1 MRRVVITGIGP
12 LGAGWRGAA
21 DFFRALLEKETLLAP
36 IPPEYER
43 HYRFKSRF
51 FVPAPA
57 FPEPDRHLDVFLQIA
72 LECAALALD
81 DAGLEDLRGGG
92 MVLGVGMGGLNAALP
107 SYVAHAHGTGR
118 FNRLVIPLSMPN
130 SPVAWIGTR
139 HGADR
144 EGFTVNAACASG
156 TVAVGEAFRRI
167 RDGQVDLVL
176 SGGVEC
182 LLDPCGAMMRGFDA
196 LQVLTQAADGLP
208 RPFSQKRS
216 GFLFNMGAGCALIL
230 EERERALRRG
240 ARIYAEI
247 LDYAACTASGGN
259 IVALPEDLTPLLA
272 MFRIAR
278 GIRIDYFNAH
288 GTGTEQSDRVERD
301 IIRRI
306 WDERGERQPYISAT
320 KGIIGHSLGASGALE
335 AAATAL
341 SIHHGQ
347 AHGNLTDAVME
358 GICCPQDSADIAIEH
373 ALSASYGFGGH
384 NALLLLKRHRA

>member
-1 MRRVVITGIGP
+1 MQRVVITGIG
-12 LGAGWRGAA
+12 LLCAGKRGAA
-21 DFFRALLEKETLLAP
+21 DFFRALLEKETLLSP

-51 FVPAPA
+51 FVPAPS
-57 FPEPDRHLDVFLQIA
+57 FSEPDKSLDVFIQIA
-72 LECAALALD
+72 LECAAQALG
-81 DAGLEDLRGGG
+81 DAGLEDLQGGG
-92 MVLGVGMGGLNAALP
+92 VVLGVGMGGLNAALP
-107 SYVAHAHGTGR
+107 SYVAHAHGMGR

-130 SPVAWIGTR
+130 SPVAWIGIR
-139 HGADR
+139 HGADQ
-144 EGFTVNAACASG
+144 EGLTVNAACASG
-156 TVAVGEAFRRI
+156 TIAVGEAFRKI
-167 RDGQVDLVL
+167 RDGQLDLVL

-182 LLDPCGAMMRGFDA
+182 LFDPCGAMMRGFDA
-196 LQVLTQAADGLP
+196 LHVLTRSSDGLP
-208 RPFSQKRS
+208 RPFSRTRS

-247 LDYAACTASGGN
+247 LDYAACTASGG

-288 GTGTEQSDRVERD
+288 GAGTEQSDRVERD

-306 WDERGERQPYISAT
+306 WDERGERAPYISAT

-341 SIHHGQ
+341 SIYHGQ
-347 AHGNLTDAVME
+347 AHGNLTEAVME
-358 GICCPQDSADIAIEH
+358 GISCPLDSADLAIEH

-384 NALLLLKRHRA
+384 NALLLLKKHRA

>member
-12 LGAGWRGAA
+12 LCAGKRGAA
-21 DFFRALLEKETLLAP
+21 DFFRALLEKETLLKP

-51 FVPAPA
+51 FVPAPEFA
-57 FPEPDRHLDVFLQIA
+57 EPDRSLDVFLQIA

-81 DAGLEDLRGGG
+81 DAGLADLRGGG
-92 MVLGVGMGGLNAALP
+92 VVLGVGGLNAALP
-107 SYVAHAHGTGR
+107 SYVAHARGEGR

-130 SPVAWIGTR
+130 SPVAWIGIR

-144 EGFTVNAACASG
+144 EGFTINAACASG
-156 TVAVGEAFRRI
+156 TVAVGEAFRKI
-167 RDGQVDLVL
+167 RDGQLDLAL

-196 LQVLTQAADGLP
+196 LQVLTQSADGLP
-208 RPFSQKRS
+208 RPFSQTRS
-216 GFLFNMGAGCALIL
+216 GFLFNMGAGCALVL

-247 LDYAACTASGGN
+247 LDYAACTASGG

-272 MFRIAR
+272 MFRIAQ

-306 WDERGERQPYISAT
+306 WDEQGERQPYISAT

-341 SIHHGQ
+341 SIYHGQ
-347 AHGNLTDAVME
+347 AHGNLIDAPME
-358 GICCPQDSADIAIEH
+358 GLHCPLDSADLAIEH
-373 ALSASYGFGGH
+373 ALSVSYGFGGH
-384 NALLLLKRHRA
+384 NALLLFKRHRA

>member
-12 LGAGWRGAA
+12 LCAGKRGAV

-36 IPPEYER
+36 VPPEYER

-51 FVPAPA
+51 FVPAPEFA
-57 FPEPDRHLDVFLQIA
+57 ELDRSFDVFLQIA
-72 LECAALALD
+72 LECAALALR
-81 DAGLEDLRGGG
+81 DAGLDDLRGGG
-92 MVLGVGMGGLNAALP
+92 VVLGVGMGGLNTALP
-107 SYVAHAHGTGR
+107 SYVAHAHGKGR

-130 SPVAWIGTR
+130 SPVAWIGIR
-139 HGADR
+139 HGADQ

-156 TVAVGEAFRRI
+156 TVAVGEAFRKI
-167 RDGQVDLVL
+167 RDGRLDLVL

-182 LLDPCGAMMRGFDA
+182 LLDPCGAMMRGFDM
-196 LQVLTQAADGLP
+196 LQVLTQSADGLP
-208 RPFSQKRS
+208 RPFSRTRS

-247 LDYAACTASGGN
+247 LDYAACTAGGG
-259 IVALPEDLTPLLA
+259 IVAPPGDLTPLLA
-272 MFRIAR
+272 MFRIAK

-288 GTGTEQSDRVERD
+288 GTGTEQSDRMERD

-306 WDERGERQPYISAT
+306 WNERGERQPFVSAT
-320 KGIIGHSLGASGALE
+320 KGIVGHSLGASGALE
-335 AAATAL
+335 AAVTAL
-341 SIHHGQ
+341 SIYRGQ
-347 AHGNLTDAVME
+347 AHGNLSEAVME
-358 GICCPQDSADIAIEH
+358 GICCPPDSADLAIEH
-373 ALSASYGFGGH
+373 ALSVSYGFGGH